1 MVGPAKNVVFGQI
14 ARFCNYLIPPYLP
27 LPEIGVPLATLSCW
41 RTQQMVKKHTQ
52 LVPILCVTKIST
64 LYRQQVIT
72 GLEKHHVWLH
82 IACFDVHKNSWK
94 SPLKNTPC
102 YMAKK
107 KHLKMVRLHVK
118 NVHHEKRLET
128 SPWCQTASIGSL
140 WLVIT
145 ASPSLHLQMWKSANI
160 HLIWTRRATFGKN
173 VNLWRVSRMQKH

>member
-27 LPEIGVPLATLSCW
+27 LPGIGVPLATLSCW
-41 RTQQMVKKHTQ
+41 RTPQMVKKHTQ

-82 IACFDVHKNSWK
+82 IACFGLHKNSWK

-102 YMAKK
+102 YMAKENTWRWYAFTW
-107 KHLKMVRLHVK
+107 KMSTTK
-118 NVHHEKRLET
+118 NVWKHPHW
-128 SPWCQTASIGSL
+128 S
-140 WLVIT
+140 
-145 ASPSLHLQMWKSANI
+145 ASPSLHLQMWKSANT
-160 HLIWTRRATFGKN
+160 HLIWTRRATFCEN
-173 VNLWRVSRMQKH
+173 VNLWLVSRMQKH

>member
-14 ARFCNYLIPPYLP
+14 AHFCNYLIPPYLP

-82 IACFDVHKNSWK
+82 IACFGLHKNSWK

-107 KHLKMVRLHVK
+107 KTPEDGTPSREKCPPWNVWKHPHGVDQHHLPS
-118 NVHHEKRLET
+118 T
-128 SPWCQTASIGSL
+128 SKCGS
-140 WLVIT
+140 
-145 ASPSLHLQMWKSANI
+145 Q
-160 HLIWTRRATFGKN
+160 LIYI
-173 VNLWRVSRMQKH
+173 